1 MDVGAF
7 EIALA
12 SMPTLRPQ
20 QQGAIEIDWS
30 QLIGSAGTA
39 AAKRTKGGEV
49 QLSKGTILVGGCAFV
64 FAALAL
70 PSVAAFLSR
79 LACAS
84 AALTRLGSCSVF
96 TRQCHCYVITAC
108 CCPRRFRC
116 THTCTPFLPRRKQSS
131 RRQRV
136 GVPGT
141 THTGGDNSS
150 RDIKV
155 LLKLEHHE
163 VCSVMSC
170 FSFLVW
176 VIAWVEGVQVCQD
189 PIMCAGGARLREAGV
204 L

>member
-1 MDVGAF
+1 MDVDAF

-84 AALTRLGSCSVF
+84 AALTRLCRCCVF
-96 TRQCHCYVITAC
+96 TSLCHCYVITPC
-108 CCPRRFRC
+108 CCPRTFRC
-116 THTCTPFLPRRKQSS
+116 THTCTPVSSQTEAVVTAAAGRRPRHN
-131 RRQRV
+131 
-136 GVPGT
+136 
-141 THTGGDNSS
+141 TH
-150 RDIKV
+150 
-155 LLKLEHHE
+155 
-163 VCSVMSC
+163 
-170 FSFLVW
+170 
-176 VIAWVEGVQVCQD
+176 
-189 PIMCAGGARLREAGV
+189 
-204 L
+204 

>member
-1 MDVGAF
+1 MDFKRSRTISVFLFPREENGRSRPEVGAF

-84 AALTRLGSCSVF
+84 AALTRLCRCCVF
-96 TRQCHCYVITAC
+96 TSLCHCYVITPC
-108 CCPRRFRC
+108 CCPRTFRC
-116 THTCTPFLPRRKQSS
+116 THTCTPVSSQTEAVVTAAAGRRPRHNTHRG
-131 RRQRV
+131 RQFK
-136 GVPGT
+136 P
-141 THTGGDNSS
+141 
-150 RDIKV
+150 
-155 LLKLEHHE
+155 
-163 VCSVMSC
+163 
-170 FSFLVW
+170 
-176 VIAWVEGVQVCQD
+176 
-189 PIMCAGGARLREAGV
+189 
-204 L
+204 